1 MAHEQDPTER
11 LLAETAWLTRLARC
25 LVAGREAADDVV
37 QETLLRALAAPLAG
51 VQNLRAW
58 LAVVAANVAR
68 RFARQAQRQQ
78 RHAGRLPGRDPEPSV
93 ADAVSRTE
101 AQQRVMAALLAMPE
115 PYRSV
120 LLLRFQAGFGYAAIA
135 AELGLPLETVR
146 TQIKRGLQQLRAT
159 LDARAGGRAAW
170 AAPLVGGVG
179 RAVVLALAPVAVA
192 VGVWVGCAVVIAQ
205 ALDVP
210 GAAPVG
216 QVVAAVDEALPG
228 ARSAATGPQRREP
241 VPTVDQAAA
250 PPAMA
255 VSSAVGKA
263 AAFVEGVSGRVL
275 DAHTGSPVAGAE
287 IGLGNRFVHFR
298 PADEAASLLGKQAP
312 AAFAVSAADG
322 SFFVPGA
329 TGDGTQLWV
338 RAVGYPPLELFP
350 ARAALVA
357 KARQLAAASEPRPP
371 RVAAGT
377 LELGD
382 VLLARAAWSRVE
394 VVTAAGGAAPG
405 AELFT
410 FAVDGTLRWEEPLGR
425 ADAAGTW
432 VGVVPRMEGASTF
445 LVALHAGTTASVSV
459 TVGQDHRLVLGRPA
473 ALRVHVVDE
482 LGVPIAGAQVIAEP
496 QWQPVARAL
505 GIASGTLWQRL
516 RTVVASDAAGAALVP
531 ELPCG
536 PATPHCHLLV
546 TAEGHRGEA
555 RTVSLPAPADEV
567 HVVLPRGGSETVR
580 GRVVDADTLQPIARA
595 MVGQSGVTDAL
606 GRFELAGFDLRNGS
620 LRLDV
625 SAHGYESARID
636 EPVGGRMGV
645 IDLDVRLRPAVHCQ
659 VRVID
664 ARGRPLGGVRVTGH
678 AGREAVSGAD
688 GRLLLGP
695 VPRGRLVVRVEPPV
709 GPPLGVAPFP
719 LEVDS
724 TAPFVITVPD
734 ATH

>member
-1 MAHEQDPTER
+1 MANDPDPNER
-11 LLAETAWLTRLARC
+11 LLAETAWLVRLARC

-37 QETLLRALAAPLAG
+37 QETLLRALSAPLAG

-68 RFARQAQRQQ
+68 RFARQAHRQQ
-78 RHAGRLPGRDPEPSV
+78 RHARRLPGRDPEPSV

-146 TQIKRGLQQLRAT
+146 TQIKRGLQQLRTT
-159 LDARAGGRAAW
+159 LDERAGGRAAW

-192 VGVWVGCAVVIAQ
+192 AGVCIGCAVVIAP

-210 GAAPVG
+210 MVAPVG
-216 QVVAAVDEALPG
+216 QVVAIVDDVLPEVV
-228 ARSAATGPQRREP
+228 AATTGPDAREL
-241 VPTVDQAAA
+241 VPMAEPAAA
-250 PPAMA
+250 PPAIA
-255 VSSAVGKA
+255 SSSAGSDAAVAVG
-263 AAFVEGVSGRVL
+263 GVAGRVL
-275 DAHTGSPVAGAE
+275 DAHTRLPIAGAE
-287 IGLGNRFVHFR
+287 IGLGNRFVHSR
-298 PADEAASLLGKQAP
+298 RADEAGSLLAKQAP
-312 AAFAVSAADG
+312 AAFTVSAADG

-329 TGDGTQLWV
+329 KDEGTQLSV

-350 ARAALVA
+350 ARVALVA
-357 KARQLAAASEPRPP
+357 KARPLEAASKPRPP
-371 RVAAGT
+371 LVAAGT

-394 VVTAAGGAAPG
+394 VVTAAGARAPG

-410 FAVDGTLRWEEPLGR
+410 FSVAGTLRWEEPLGR
-425 ADAAGTW
+425 ADAEGTW
-432 VGVVPRMEGASTF
+432 VGVLPRMDGASTF
-445 LVALHAGTTASVSV
+445 LVALHAGTTASIAA

-496 QWQPVARAL
+496 EWQPMAREL
-505 GIASGTLWQRL
+505 GIVSGTLWRRL
-516 RTVVASDAAGAALVP
+516 RTVVASDAAGQAMVP
-531 ELPCG
+531 QLPCL

-546 TAEGHRGEA
+546 TADGHRGEA
-555 RTVSLPAPADEV
+555 RTVSLPAPADAV
-567 HVVLPRGGSETVR
+567 HVVLPRGESETVR

-606 GRFELAGFDLRNGS
+606 GRFELAGFDLRLGS

-625 SAHGYESARID
+625 SAHRYVSVRID
-636 EPVGGRMGV
+636 EPVGGRMGG
-645 IDLDVRLRPAVHCQ
+645 IDLEVRLRPAVHCQ
-659 VRVID
+659 ALVVD
-664 ARGRPLGGVRVTGH
+664 ARGRPLRGVRVNGH

-688 GRLLLGP
+688 GRLLLGG
-695 VPRGRLVVRVEPPV
+695 VPRGRFTVRVEPAV
-709 GPPLGVAPFP
+709 GPPLGVVPFVV
-719 LEVDS
+719 EVDS
-724 TAPFVITVPD
+724 TAAIVITVPD
-734 ATH
+734 AGS